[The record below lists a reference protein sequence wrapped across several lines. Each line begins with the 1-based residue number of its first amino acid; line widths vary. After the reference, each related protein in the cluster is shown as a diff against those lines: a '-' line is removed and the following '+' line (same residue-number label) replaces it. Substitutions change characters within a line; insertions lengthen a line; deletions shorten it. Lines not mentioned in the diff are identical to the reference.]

1 MCCRFALRKDHA
13 RTVLAR
19 LGIPDA
25 TLATDNEEADN
36 NSPLPASRYNIA
48 PGATLL
54 ALRALRTLRT
64 LRTGDADLSH
74 LLFTP
79 RWGLIPGW
87 TNAPGNPPPANA
99 RAETLAE
106 KPAFRDAFRH
116 RRCVV
121 PASGFYEWERRGRD
135 RLPWLFRR
143 RDEAPFFFAAL
154 HETWRGP
161 DGVAHET
168 CALVTTAANAVM
180 APVHHRMPV
189 MLDGDDALRR
199 WLEPR
204 LTEPAPLAPL
214 LVPWPDELTTATRVS
229 TRVNSVRFDGPDC
242 FAPPGPEEDAQ
253 LSLAL

>member
-1 MCCRFALRKDHA
+1 MCCRFALQKSHA

-19 LGIPDA
+19 LGVPGAALAAGNEDA
-25 TLATDNEEADN
+25 EDDSTL
-36 NSPLPASRYNIA
+36 PGSRYNIA
-48 PGATLL
+48 PGTALL
-54 ALRALRTLRT
+54 AVRAV
-64 LRTGDADLSH
+64 GDAPPSGFDLRLAAFS
-74 LLFTP
+74 P

-87 TNAPGNPPPANA
+87 GKTPGNPPPANA

-121 PASGFYEWERRGRD
+121 PVSGFYEWERRGRD

-143 RDEAPFFFAAL
+143 RDEAPFLFAAL

-161 DGVAHET
+161 DGAAHET
-168 CALVTTAANAVM
+168 CVLVTTAANAVM

-199 WLEPR
+199 WLDPR
-204 LTEPAPLAPL
+204 LTEPAHLAPL

-229 TRVNSVRFDGPDC
+229 TRVNSVRFEGPDC